1 MDDDR
6 PVIRSGLPAS
16 VVPVDWWCRIS
27 LPVGIPVFE
36 ARSRAVDMGIGV
48 RCNGP
53 YETCS
58 CEDRQRAQF
67 RHLPVVPSKLL
78 ALVYMFFLEAG
89 GGMVLS

>member
-16 VVPVDWWCRIS
+16 VPVHWWCRIS

-53 YETCS
+53 MKLAHVKIDREHSLGTC
-58 CEDRQRAQF
+58 
-67 RHLPVVPSKLL
+67 
-78 ALVYMFFLEAG
+78 
-89 GGMVLS
+89 